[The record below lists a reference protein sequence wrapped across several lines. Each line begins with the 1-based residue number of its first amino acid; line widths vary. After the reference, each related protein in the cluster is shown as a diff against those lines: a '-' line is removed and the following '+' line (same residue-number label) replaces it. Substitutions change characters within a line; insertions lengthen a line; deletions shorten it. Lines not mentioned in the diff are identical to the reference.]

1 MDTMRLITSIFVV
14 FLLFG
19 WPARATSPTVVVS
32 IKPIHSLVSG
42 VMEGVG
48 VAKLLIRG
56 NQSPH
61 NYALKPSD
69 IRSLNEATVVFW
81 IGEELESFL
90 VKPLDSLDS
99 NGPIVD
105 LIDSNDVKL
114 LKTRE
119 GGVWEG
125 HDEENHSEHHHS
137 STDPHIWLDPQNARA
152 IVKKIVAILS
162 ESDPKNKGAYQKNA
176 SSVDRKLQSLAEE
189 LRSTLGPV
197 HKAPYIVFH
206 DAFQYFE
213 RRFKTNAV
221 GSLTVNAARPPG
233 ARRLYE
239 VRKRIVETGTRC
251 VFKEPQINSKLVA
264 SVTEGTSAKI
274 ATLDPLGAALTPGPD
289 AYFQLMRNI
298 ADTIRTC
305 ATPAQ

>member
-1 MDTMRLITSIFVV
+1 MRLISSIFVI

-48 VAKLLIRG
+48 VAKLLITG

-81 IGEELESFL
+81 IGEELETFL

-105 LIDSNDVKL
+105 LIDSNDVEL

-125 HDEENHSEHHHS
+125 HDEEHHNEHHHS
-137 STDPHIWLDPQNARA
+137 SIDPHLWLDPQNARA
-152 IVKKIVAILS
+152 IVKRIVSVLS
-162 ESDPKNKGAYQKNA
+162 ELDPENKGRYRKNA
-176 SSVDRKLQSLAEE
+176 ASIDRKLQGLAAEV
-189 LRSTLGPV
+189 RNTLSPV

-221 GSLTVNAARPPG
+221 GSLTVDPARPPG

-239 VRKRIVETGTRC
+239 VRKRIVETGTQC
-251 VFKEPQINSKLVA
+251 VFKEPQVNSILVA
-264 SVTEGTSAKI
+264 SVTEGTSAKV

-298 ADTIRTC
+298 ADTIRAC